1 MGIKISEIA
10 ESINNI
16 INQTFVE
23 VSEKI
28 GDTPVTKK
36 FDLKN
41 LQDQIDIKANLTQLQ
56 DVINQVLER
65 IAGPSSATPNNV
77 PVFGDSSGKTIVDSG
92 ISLQEIISAPVSEMV
107 SGVPISG
114 DENVAVFDG
123 TSGKRIKDSNKNI
136 NDIVSIEGDVTVN
149 NVPMF
154 SSQDG
159 SVIKDSGKPANKL
172 VTGPDTAT
180 GGNVP
185 VFYDESGKSLSDSAL
200 SIIDVMRKTG
210 AITAGNIP
218 AFADINGN
226 TLVDSGKKAANI
238 VTGPDSASDNAIV
251 VFDGESGNVI
261 RQSDKNVDDVVIG
274 PTSSLVGSIPLFA
287 DESGKVIQDSAIKLE
302 DVLQTLPADAVAG
315 PSESIDGNI
324 AVFDGVDGKKL
335 RDAGIGLNPCEDP
348 VTIYVSD
355 NDEFTSLRAAVE
367 YAIKKYYPV
376 GAKLFSSS
384 ETPRVNI
391 VIRQPFVIKD
401 QIYADGIDLSWITIT
416 TNGKTISINGE
427 NFTYTSPRKAAFLAC
442 NNGCLPVFNRC
453 KFSSSYGYGGIVGLC
468 LLSGGRAI
476 LNGGFTITG
485 GYNPIYIQN
494 GFLISSSSIT
504 ASGAYKSGINMSDCG
519 VILSADKITASNN
532 DSRNIIASKGCLIVA
547 YGIET
552 INGSTGIW
560 LSNYSKIF
568 SGSEIKA
575 SYCSEGIR
583 VQDRSMLFCE
593 SINVDKCGTGLSCT
607 RSSFC
612 LTYKIYGKTTG
623 DNIYAEGGSN
633 IIVYSH
639 LDRAGSGNNLI
650 TCKSGSKV
658 RVYNSSYNSD
668 LQSIAGKLIIC
679 SDNSEVILS
688 RGYYDVDN
696 PRTVVKEL
704 VECTNGSRVYLGNF
718 SFTFTGTGD
727 VAGVLC
733 SGGSVVNLNHVSIS
747 KYPIAIK
754 CTDCSTVI
762 ARGLTISGPITLTE
776 GAIVCDNGSRVYA
789 PQCNFI
795 DTDGDLIVCND
806 GSEVYAKGCTLTIQD
821 LAEHTGAGA
830 LCYGGS
836 KVNIQNANLSGVGG
850 LVADVGGGGLVYL
863 HGTSGNTSIPVNTF
877 TAAGLIWGDD
887 PNTPLN

>member
-65 IAGPSSATPNNV
+65 ITGPSSATPNNV

-114 DENVAVFDG
+114 DENVVVFDG

-136 NDIVSIEGDVTVN
+136 NDIVSIEGNATVN

-185 VFYDESGKSLSDSAL
+185 VFYDDSGKSLSDSAL
-200 SIIDVMRKTG
+200 SIVDVMRKTG
-210 AITAGNIP
+210 PITAGNIP
-218 AFADINGN
+218 AFTGINGN

-335 RDAGIGLNPCEDP
+335 RDAGIGLNPCEDT

-376 GAKLFSSS
+376 GTKPFSSS

-416 TNGKTISINGE
+416 TNGKTIGINGE
-427 NFTYTSPRKAAFLAC
+427 NFTYNKPRKAAFLAC
-442 NNGCLPVFNRC
+442 NNGCLPVFERC
-453 KFSSSYGYGGIVGLC
+453 KFSLPYGIGPTGLC
-468 LLSGGRAI
+468 LFSGGRAI
-476 LNGGFTITG
+476 LNRGFTITG
-485 GYNPIYIQN
+485 GSYPIYIQN

-504 ASGAYKSGINMSDCG
+504 AGGAYYTGIVMEGG
-519 VILSADKITASNN
+519 VILSADKISASNN
-532 DSRNIIASKGCLIVA
+532 DSWNLSISRGGIIVA
-547 YGIET
+547 YGIEA
-552 INGSTGIW
+552 INSSTGIA
-560 LSNYSKIF
+560 LYDDSKIF
-568 SGSEIKA
+568 SGYKIRA
-575 SYCSEGIR
+575 SYCSTGISVR
-583 VQDRSMLFCE
+583 GRSMLFGAE
-593 SINVDKCGTGLSCT
+593 IIVENCGTGLSCAD
-607 RSSFC
+607 SSFC
-612 LTYKIYGKTTG
+612 LTSKIRGKTTG

-633 IIVYSH
+633 IIVYSY
-639 LDRAGSGNNLI
+639 LDMFGSGNNLI

-658 RVYNSSYNSD
+658 RVYNYSSYKSD
-668 LQSIAGKLIIC
+668 LQPTAGKLIIC

-688 RGYYDVDN
+688 RGFYGST
-696 PRTVVKEL
+696 RTVAKEL
-704 VECTNGSRVYLGNF
+704 IECTNGSRVYLGDF
-718 SFTFTGTGD
+718 SFTFAGTGD

-762 ARGLTISGPITLTE
+762 ARGLTISGPITPTE
-776 GAIVCDNGSRVYA
+776 GVIVCENGSRVYA
-789 PQCNFI
+789 PQCEFV

-821 LAEHTGAGA
+821 LAQHTGAGA

-836 KVNIQNANLSGVGG
+836 KVNIQNANLLGVGG
-850 LVADVGGGGLVYL
+850 LVADVGGGGVVYL
-863 HGTSGNTSIPVNTF
+863 HGTNGNTSIPVNTF

-887 PNTPLN
+887 PTP

>member
-65 IAGPSSATPNNV
+65 ITGPSSATPNNV

-114 DENVAVFDG
+114 DENVVVFDG

-136 NDIVSIEGDVTVN
+136 NDIVSIEGNATVN

-185 VFYDESGKSLSDSAL
+185 VFYDDSGKSLSDSAL
-200 SIIDVMRKTG
+200 SIVDVMRKTG
-210 AITAGNIP
+210 PITAGNIP
-218 AFADINGN
+218 AFTGINGN

-335 RDAGIGLNPCEDP
+335 RDAGIGLNPCEDT

-376 GAKLFSSS
+376 GTKPFSSS
-384 ETPRVNI
+384 GTPRVNI

-416 TNGKTISINGE
+416 TNDETIGINSK
-427 NFTYTSPRKAAFLAC
+427 NFTYNNPEKAAFLAC
-442 NNGCLPVFNRC
+442 NNGCLPVFERC
-453 KFSSSYGYGGIVGLC
+453 KFSLPYVSVTTGLC

-476 LNGGFTITG
+476 LNRGFTITG
-485 GYNPIYIQN
+485 GGCTIYIKN
-494 GFLISSSSIT
+494 GFLISSSSIK
-504 ASGAYKSGINMSDCG
+504 ASGAYYTGIKMEGG
-519 VILSADKITASNN
+519 VILSAGKISASNN
-532 DSRNIIASKGCLIVA
+532 DSWNLSISKGGIVVA
-547 YGIET
+547 DGIEAT
-552 INGSTGIW
+552 NGSTGID
-560 LSNYSKIF
+560 LDDDSKIF
-568 SGSEIKA
+568 SGSEIRA
-575 SYCSEGIR
+575 YRCTNGISLR
-583 VQDRSMLFCE
+583 KRSMLFGAA
-593 SINVDKCGTGLSCT
+593 INVDRCRTGLSCAG
-607 RSSFC
+607 SSFC
-612 LTYKIYGKTTG
+612 LTREIYGTTTS
-623 DNIYAEGGSN
+623 DNIYAESGSN
-633 IIVYSH
+633 IIVSI
-639 LDRAGSGNNLI
+639 LRSSGSGNNLI

-658 RVYNSSYNSD
+658 RVYNYYYPSHF
-668 LQSIAGKLIIC
+668 QPIAGKLIIC

-688 RGYYDVDN
+688 RGYYGSTE
-696 PRTVVKEL
+696 TVAKEL
-704 VECTNGSRVYLGNF
+704 IECTNGSRVYLGDF

-776 GAIVCDNGSRVYA
+776 GAIVCENGSRVYA
-789 PQCNFI
+789 PQCEFV

-836 KVNIQNANLSGVGG
+836 KVNIQNANLLGVGG

-863 HGTSGNTSIPVNTF
+863 HGTNGNTSIPVNTF

-887 PNTPLN
+887 PTP

>member
-77 PVFGDSSGKTIVDSG
+77 PVFGDSSGKTIIDSG

-136 NDIVSIEGDVTVN
+136 NDIVSIEGDATAN

-185 VFYDESGKSLSDSAL
+185 VFYDDSGKSLSDSAL

-210 AITAGNIP
+210 TITAGNVP
-218 AFADINGN
+218 AFTGVNGN

-238 VTGPDSASDNAIV
+238 VTGPDSASDNAIA

-315 PSESIDGNI
+315 PLESIDGNI

-335 RDAGIGLNPCEDP
+335 RDAGIGLNPCEDT

-376 GAKLFSSS
+376 GAKPFSSS
-384 ETPRVNI
+384 GTPRVNI

-416 TNGKTISINGE
+416 TNGETIGINDE
-427 NFTYTSPRKAAFLAC
+427 NFTYTSPQKAAFLAC
-442 NNGCLPVFNRC
+442 NNGCLPVFERC
-453 KFSSSYGYGGIVGLC
+453 KFSLPSVIGSGPVGLC

-485 GYNPIYIQN
+485 GYALIHIQN
-494 GFLISSSSIT
+494 GFLISSYTIT
-504 ASGAYKSGINMSDCG
+504 ASGAYYCGIEMNGG

-532 DSRNIIASKGCLIVA
+532 GSWNLRISRGGIVVA
-547 YGIET
+547 YGIVAT
-552 INGSTGIW
+552 NSGTGIE
-560 LSNYSKIF
+560 LYGDSKIF
-568 SGSEIKA
+568 SGYEIGA
-575 SYCSEGIR
+575 SYCSKGIS
-583 VQDRSMLFCE
+583 VGGRSMLFGSE
-593 SINVDKCGTGLSCT
+593 INVDNCGTGLSCAD
-607 RSSFC
+607 SSFC
-612 LTYKIYGKTTG
+612 LTYKIRGKTTG
-623 DNIYAEGGSN
+623 DNIYANSGSN
-633 IIVYSH
+633 IIVYSY
-639 LDRAGSGNNLI
+639 LNWVGSGNNLI

-658 RVYNSSYNSD
+658 WVCNDYYGSD
-668 LQSIAGKLIIC
+668 FQPIAGKLIIC
-679 SDNSEVILS
+679 TDNSEVILS
-688 RGYYDVDN
+688 RGYYDSN
-696 PRTVVKEL
+696 YPETVAKEL
-704 VECTNGSRVYLGNF
+704 IECTNGSYVYLGDF

-747 KYPIAIK
+747 KYPTAIK

-776 GAIVCDNGSRVYA
+776 GAIVCENGSRVYA

-795 DTDGDLIVCND
+795 DTDGNLIVCND

-850 LVADVGGGGLVYL
+850 LVADVDGGGLVYL

-887 PNTPLN
+887 PTP